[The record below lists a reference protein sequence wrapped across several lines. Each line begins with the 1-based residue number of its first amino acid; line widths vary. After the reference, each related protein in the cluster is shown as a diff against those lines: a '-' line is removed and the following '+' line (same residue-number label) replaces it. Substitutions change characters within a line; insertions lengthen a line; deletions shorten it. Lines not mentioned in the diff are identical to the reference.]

1 VQNLKDTVRKQD
13 QQLYELKIK
22 NDDIESAYDR
32 LKKDLLNAKQDNGSF
47 DESLANLKKKIAD
60 DEKVIQTLTTKQS
73 ELNARIT
80 LLTKEKS

>member
-1 VQNLKDTVRKQD
+1 MKDTVRKQD

>member
-73 ELNARIT
+73 ELNGRIT